1 MAVRLAATRSCSWVS
16 QSASARR
23 RNTGNNS
30 GPITQVLVKTRL
42 VVAKN
47 WRFGPVIAIKTFEEL
62 YIAKMQNYMKNG
74 VRFKRAF
81 ADVVSKGGE
90 HLMIDYGLSFTKET
104 THNSRIFEGPFS
116 RSFFHEK

>member
-1 MAVRLAATRSCSWVS
+1 
-16 QSASARR
+16 
-23 RNTGNNS
+23 
-30 GPITQVLVKTRL
+30 
-42 VVAKN
+42 
-47 WRFGPVIAIKTFEEL
+47 
-62 YIAKMQNYMKNG
+62 MQNYMKNG

-116 RSFFHEK
+116 KSFFHEK